1 MSTLSALLIGLLLGM
16 RHATDADHVVTI
28 ATIVRLQDGVKSAL
42 RVAIVWG
49 LGHTAT
55 FFCVGLAIVAFRWE
69 VPALFEQATELA
81 VALLLV
87 GLGASHFLRRKPNP
101 ATLVTPASES
111 ALARPFLAG
120 IVHGLAGSAAVA
132 LLALATI
139 HSIPGRIGY
148 LALFGAGT
156 VLGMCVLTVSM
167 MMPLQ
172 VLARR
177 GGAWLDGLR
186 AASCAVSIVLGLVL
200 GTSVVT
206 GG

>member
-28 ATIVRLQDGVKSAL
+28 ATIVRLQDGIKDAL

-55 FFCVGLAIVAFRWE
+55 FFCVGLAIVAFGWE
-69 VPALFEQATELA
+69 VPAFFERATELA
-81 VALLLV
+81 VAALLV
-87 GLGASHFLRRKPNP
+87 GLGASHFLRRRPDPASLVSP
-101 ATLVTPASES
+101 ATEV

-120 IVHGLAGSAAVA
+120 IIHGLAGSAAVA
-132 LLALATI
+132 LLALTTI
-139 HSIPGRIGY
+139 HSVEGRVGY

-156 VLGMCVLTVSM
+156 VIGMCGLTLSM
-167 MMPLQ
+167 MMPLH

-177 GGAWLDGLR
+177 GGVWIDGLR
-186 AASCAVSIVLGLVL
+186 TASCAVSIVLGLFL
-200 GTSVVT
+200 GTSAVLT
-206 GG
+206 